1 MRISDKAVV
10 LQTIKYGEKKL
21 ILKLYTR
28 LNGLITV
35 SAIVGRAPSSKLK
48 SSTFLPLTLID
59 IELLFKQNK
68 DIHLLTE
75 ATCNNVF
82 KGISK
87 NLSKLAIAQFI
98 NEILIKTL
106 KEQSSNLH
114 LFEFIETCLKF
125 LDDAQDHYINLHI
138 YFLIELTKYI
148 GFEPK
153 NNYSVRTPY
162 FDCREGQFTIQSLSL
177 PFGLS
182 KDDSFLF
189 TEFLKVNSLKT
200 NLSNFQRQQ
209 LLEILLAYYRL
220 HIPGFND
227 IKSLEVLKEVLALK
241 L

>member
-10 LQTIKYGEKKL
+10 LQAIKFGDKKL
-21 ILKLYTR
+21 ILKLYTKQ
-28 LNGLITV
+28 NGLLTV
-35 SAIVGRAPSSKLK
+35 SAFVGRGSSSKLK
-48 SSTFLPLTLID
+48 SSTLLPLTLID
-59 IELLFKQNK
+59 IEFLFKQNK
-68 DIHLLTE
+68 DIHQLTE
-75 ATCNNVF
+75 ASCNNVF

-87 NLSKLAIAQFI
+87 NLSKLTIAQFI

-106 KEQSSNLH
+106 KEQSSNFH

-125 LDDAQDHYINLHI
+125 LDDAQENYINLHI

-162 FDCREGQFTIQSLSL
+162 FDCREGQFTFNSLSL
-177 PFGLS
+177 PLGLS
-182 KDDSFLF
+182 KDDSVLF
-189 TEFLKVNSLKT
+189 SEFLKINSLKT
-200 NLSNFQRQQ
+200 NLSNFQRQH

-227 IKSLEVLKEVLALK
+227 IKSLEVLKEVLAL
-241 L
+241 